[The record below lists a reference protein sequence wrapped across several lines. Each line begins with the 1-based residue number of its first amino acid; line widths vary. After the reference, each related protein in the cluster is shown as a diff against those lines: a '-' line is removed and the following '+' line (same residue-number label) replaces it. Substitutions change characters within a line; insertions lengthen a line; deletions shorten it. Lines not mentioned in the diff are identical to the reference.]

1 MKLELP
7 VLFCLG
13 VLACSHDKRPE
24 SPYDTQGSRAYST
37 PMLASEPDEP
47 LTPASGVGEA
57 RPTTEEAQPSS
68 ESSSDAATNNA
79 GINQGDT
86 EADMALTLR
95 VRESLLADPNL
106 SFIAKSIT
114 IVARDGRVTLRG
126 LVNTQQERAMVER
139 IARQVGPVRQVE
151 NQLGVASE

>member
-7 VLFCLG
+7 VLLCLG
-13 VLACSHDKRPE
+13 VLACSQEKRPE
-24 SPYDTQGSRAYST
+24 SPYDAQGLRAT
-37 PMLASEPDEP
+37 PMLASETDEP

-68 ESSSDAATNNA
+68 EASSDAATNNA

-114 IVARDGRVTLRG
+114 ITARDGRVTLRG
-126 LVNTQQERAMVER
+126 LVNTKQERTLVER